1 MPTTT
6 HALWALQIM
15 GLEEKTPHLSNLL
28 KNDYSWWIGFYP
40 PALELL
46 QPSYR
51 DFISNSIQQIIAP
64 MEEPFEL
71 EKLNHYDE

>member
-6 HALWALQIM
+6 HALWALQTM
-15 GLEEKTPHLSNLL
+15 GLENKTPHLSALL
-28 KNDYSWWIGFYP
+28 EYDYSWWIDFYP

-51 DFISNSIQQIIAP
+51 DFISNSIQEVLAP
-64 MEEPFEL
+64 MQEPFAL
-71 EKLNHYDE
+71 ENVNHYDE